1 MKTVIADNSLCVNTL
16 SDSATGDD
24 IFSYIEM
31 LAAAGVKYVELD
43 FRAAMKLKRLPEGIG
58 YIFRMVDPMFL
69 RLTEV
74 FDFDY
79 ILINF
84 PDLKKRIST
93 KVPIML
99 ELPVVESLPGRAVRF
114 AQTLIDGKISLLRLC
129 GKFDFSSAEEASG
142 YLCRLKNDVAV
153 PVDFCPLNTY
163 KNAVDSAIK
172 LALANADSIT
182 LSMGSGG
189 KYAAFEDF
197 LFTLISVYDAIPA
210 ELNAGA
216 MCRASVF
223 GNYIFGN
230 TRADKVMQL
239 MEVLDS
245 DIRMLK
251 NADTGGEVKTRIRLK
266 DTQFLRQAYVSA
278 VEKMLKNE
286 ELENDI
292 SEELAKA
299 VGKSEASVFSNDI
312 LNEKRRGLLN

>member
-1 MKTVIADNSLCVNTL
+1 MKTVISDNSLCVNTL
-16 SDSATGDD
+16 SDSATGED
-24 IFSYIEM
+24 IYSYIEM
-31 LAAAGVKYVELD
+31 LAAAGVKLVELD
-43 FRAAMKLKRLPEGIG
+43 FRAVMKLKRLPEGVG
-58 YIFRMVDPMFL
+58 YIFRLVDPMFL

-79 ILINF
+79 VLLTF
-84 PDLKKRIST
+84 PDLKKKIST
-93 KVPIML
+93 KVPLAL

-114 AQTLIDGKISLLRLC
+114 AQSLVDGEISLLRLR
-129 GKFDFSSAEEASG
+129 GNFDFGSPEEASG
-142 YLCRLKNDVAV
+142 YVHRLKNDVAV
-153 PVDFCPLNTY
+153 PVELCPLNER
-163 KNAVDSAIK
+163 KNALDSAVK
-172 LALANADSIT
+172 LTLANADSIT

-189 KYAAFEDF
+189 KFAPFEDF
-197 LFTLISVYDAIPA
+197 LFTLISVYDTIPK

-230 TRADKVMQL
+230 TRCDRVIKL
-239 MEVLDS
+239 MEILDS

-251 NADTGGEVKTRIRLK
+251 NADTGKEVKSRIRLK

-286 ELENDI
+286 DLADDV

-299 VGKSEASVFSNDI
+299 VDKSEAKLFSDDI
-312 LNEKRRGLLN
+312 LNEKHRGLLN